1 MRRRHAA
8 VAMRIFQPVAPLAK
22 APKMATNGVRHLCR
36 LSYPARQITSL
47 FATTLEDLRMTSS
60 PTTTSVISWGRHQ
73 RFRFSACGQLDD
85 WTAPSVPAVFAVTYR
100 RDPMNKPKGHTVLL
114 FGECEDVSQ
123 ATHSIRQQVMDV
135 WSENGGT
142 SDELY
147 VFLHAMPG
155 STRAER
161 TRVKETLVI
170 EYQPTANYA

>member
-1 MRRRHAA
+1 
-8 VAMRIFQPVAPLAK
+8 
-22 APKMATNGVRHLCR
+22 
-36 LSYPARQITSL
+36 
-47 FATTLEDLRMTSS
+47 
-60 PTTTSVISWGRHQ
+60 
-73 RFRFSACGQLDD
+73 
-85 WTAPSVPAVFAVTYR
+85 
-100 RDPMNKPKGHTVLL
+100 MNKPKGHTVLL

>member
-1 MRRRHAA
+1 
-8 VAMRIFQPVAPLAK
+8 
-22 APKMATNGVRHLCR
+22 
-36 LSYPARQITSL
+36 
-47 FATTLEDLRMTSS
+47 MTSS
-60 PTTTSVISWGRHQ
+60 PTTTSVISWGRHE
-73 RFRFSACGQLDD
+73 RFRFSACGKLDD
-85 WTAPSVPAVFAVTYR
+85 WAAPSVAAVFAVTYR
-100 RDPMNKPKGHTVLL
+100 RDPRNKPKGHTVLL

-123 ATHSIRQQVMDV
+123 VTHSIRQQVMDV
-135 WSENGGT
+135 WAESGGT